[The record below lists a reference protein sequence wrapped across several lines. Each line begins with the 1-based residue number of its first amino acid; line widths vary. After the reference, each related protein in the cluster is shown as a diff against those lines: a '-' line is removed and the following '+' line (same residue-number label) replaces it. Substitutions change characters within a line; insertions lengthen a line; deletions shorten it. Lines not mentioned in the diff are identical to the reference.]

1 MVAFSAPVG
10 RRSHCTRRA
19 RLLQPLRRNP
29 FLARPMSAIH
39 PSLAE
44 PPRRLESRPSRSVL
58 NPTGC
63 GPTLEVPHP
72 RGTDERRF
80 TSARRAV
87 ALAAALALG
96 CRATPAPA
104 RGDAHATAPP
114 ASAAPQP
121 ALPSRL
127 DGAANHGLV
136 AAEPVSAAPIQAAQ
150 VVFVQGHELS
160 LSPTPG
166 PCVVSQRA
174 GGARVARR
182 ITLALEG
189 PCFFVSWVRPPPPPP
204 GPGSVSDGVPL
215 GAKGDVRGVLL
226 RQRRQRGGRA
236 RQPRRPGGCRA
247 RPRLHVRRW
256 LASHLAAGLRGARLE
271 THHRERARAMRR
283 VGWAR
288 RERVLALWPRVS
300 PTLAKI

>member
-10 RRSHCTRRA
+10 LRSHCTRRA

-215 GAKGDVRGVLL
+215 GAKGDVRAYSYGNGVSVVVVL
-226 RQRRQRGGRA
+226 GNPVA
-236 RQPRRPGGCRA
+236 PEDA
-247 RPRLHVRRW
+247 
-256 LASHLAAGLRGARLE
+256 
-271 THHRERARAMRR
+271 ERARGYTCAGGSQAILLQGSEGRASKRIIESGR
-283 VGWAR
+283 VQCVEWGGPDEKEFWLFGH
-288 RERVLALWPRVS
+288 E
-300 PTLAKI
+300 